1 MLRDEFK
8 SRLRKCSQDELVELI
23 DLSDN
28 TTHSARARKRNDEQN
43 RDFLLHAIYDNADC
57 AHAVKMDTL
66 DRLRG
71 LTGR

>member
-8 SRLRKCSQDELVELI
+8 TRLRKCSPADLLELI
-23 DLSDN
+23 DLSDD
-28 TTHSARARKRNDEQN
+28 TTHSARARQRNDERN
-43 RDFLLHAIYDNADC
+43 RDFLLHAVYDNADC
-57 AHAVKMDTL
+57 AHAVKMATV